1 MSLPEPAA
9 LPPGLPAAVR
19 IVGTGLLGTSLGL
32 ALRRRGVAVEL
43 SDPSPTALAL
53 AVDLGAGQA
62 ERDGQ
67 GIDGPDSL
75 PIGLVVVAAPPDVVA
90 RVVAAEL
97 ERRPEAAVTDLASVK
112 AGPLKALQDRGIDL
126 SRYAGAH
133 PMAGR
138 ERSGAVAARADLFA
152 GQPWVVCPHTGS
164 SPEAV
169 AAVRALGQ
177 TVGGILVE
185 LAPDAHDAA
194 VALVSHV
201 PQVLAS
207 LAAARLGGAPDS
219 ALALSGQGLRDVTRI
234 AASDPELWTQI
245 LGANAAAVAGVL
257 QAVRGDLDQL
267 LAALEA
273 LATESS
279 AAPARGARAAVAGL
293 VAQGNAGQHRIPG
306 KHGAPHTAYA
316 AVPVLV
322 PDRPGEL
329 ARLLHDVGQA
339 GINLED
345 LRLEHSQ
352 GQPVG
357 LAEVMVVP
365 GAALT
370 LVAALR
376 ERGWTVHDADLTS
389 A

>member
-1 MSLPEPAA
+1 MSLPDQ
-9 LPPGLPAAVR
+9 PPPTGLPGAVR

-32 ALRRRGVAVEL
+32 ALRRRGVDVEL
-43 SDPSPTALAL
+43 ADPSPTAVAL
-53 AVDLGAGQA
+53 ATDLGAGA
-62 ERDGQ
+62 P
-67 GIDGPDSL
+67 GPVDV

-90 RVVAAEL
+90 DVVSTEL
-97 ERRPEAAVTDLASVK
+97 SAHPGATVTDLASVK
-112 AGPLKALQDRGIDL
+112 AGPLRSLQDMGVDL
-126 SRYAGAH
+126 SCYVGSH

-152 GQPWVVCPHTGS
+152 GQPWVVCAHPAS
-164 SPEAV
+164 SSQAV
-169 AAVRALGQ
+169 AHVRALALA
-177 TVGGILVE
+177 VGGIVSE
-185 LAPDAHDAA
+185 LPAQAHDDA

-207 LAAARLGGAPDS
+207 LAAARLESAAPA

-245 LGANAAAVAGVL
+245 LGANAAAVVEVLEGV
-257 QAVRGDLDQL
+257 RDDLGHA
-267 LAALEA
+267 LAALTA
-273 LATESS
+273 LAGES
-279 AAPARGARAAVAGL
+279 ATAPARGARATVAEL
-293 VAQGNAGQHRIPG
+293 VARGNAGQQRIPG
-306 KHGAPHTAYA
+306 KHGAPHTSYA

-329 ARLLHDVGQA
+329 ARLLHDVGA
-339 GINLED
+339 VGVNLED

-357 LAEVMVVP
+357 LAEVLVVP
-365 GAALT
+365 EAAPT

-376 ERGWTVHDADLTS
+376 ELGWTVHEADLS
-389 A
+389 

>member
-1 MSLPEPAA
+1 MSLPDQM
-9 LPPGLPAAVR
+9 PPTGLPGAVR

-32 ALRRRGVAVEL
+32 ALRRRGVDVEL
-43 SDPSPTALAL
+43 ADPSPAAVALAM
-53 AVDLGAGQA
+53 DLGAGV
-62 ERDGQ
+62 RGPVDG
-67 GIDGPDSL
+67 

-90 RVVAAEL
+90 DVVAAEL
-97 ERRPEAAVTDLASVK
+97 SAHPRATVTDLASVK
-112 AGPLKALQDRGIDL
+112 AGPLRSLQDNGVDL
-126 SRYAGAH
+126 ARYVGSH

-152 GQPWVVCPHTGS
+152 GQPWVVCAHPAS
-164 SPEAV
+164 AAQAV
-169 AAVRALGQ
+169 ADVRTLALA
-177 TVGGILVE
+177 VGGIVSE
-185 LAPDAHDAA
+185 LPAQAHDDA

-207 LAAARLGGAPDS
+207 LAAARLESAAPA

-245 LGANAAAVAGVL
+245 LGANAAAVAEVLLGV
-257 QAVRGDLDQL
+257 RDDLGR
-267 LAALEA
+267 ALDALTA
-273 LATESS
+273 LAGESIT
-279 AAPARGARAAVAGL
+279 APARGARATVAEL
-293 VAQGNAGQHRIPG
+293 VARGNAGQQRIPG
-306 KHGAPHTAYA
+306 KHGAPHTSYA

-329 ARLLHDVGQA
+329 ARLLHDVGAA
-339 GINLED
+339 GVNLED

-357 LAEVMVVP
+357 LAEVLVVP
-365 GAALT
+365 EAAPT

-376 ERGWTVHDADLTS
+376 ELGWTVHEADLS
-389 A
+389 